1 MNRFLNVLFRSP
13 EGGAW
18 EESGLPRLD
27 SCLQDVRYAIRGMRT
42 VGDVQRI
49 LQVTGVVRYDQPSFM
64 INRPVA
70 TIFLPLTQKDLRRGP
85 QSGTIVV
92 LRGQTHLSD
101 AAIAR
106 GLAAI
111 DRNLNMFEARSM
123 REFLASLDRVAKN
136 GRSFASGVGIF
147 GLLTKHAHK
156 KTLASIWLLI
166 YRKIYHA

>member
-1 MNRFLNVLFRSP
+1 MWS
-13 EGGAW
+13 
-18 EESGLPRLD
+18 
-27 SCLQDVRYAIRGMRT
+27 I
-42 VGDVQRI
+42 
-49 LQVTGVVRYDQPSFM
+49 YDQPAGGYHFSAS
-64 INRPVA
+64 NPEG
-70 TIFLPLTQKDLRRGP
+70 LPAWA

-136 GRSFASGVGIF
+136 GTSFASGVGIF
-147 GLLTKHAHK
+147 GLL
-156 KTLASIWLLI
+156 LASIGLAGVTAQTVERR
-166 YRKIYHA
+166 RKEIGIRIALGATPPQVLRLVMREGAFMILAGAT